1 MTSTRNTKRKGPQ
14 NFQSS
19 SRAIEKRLMQRHMQR
34 IPAASTY
41 DYDPAYSNAPHGT
54 IPGESIACTDQFPG
68 YIFMCNK
75 KTKADCYKY
84 RVFGLPSARMDILEK
99 IKPHMRLFLYDFDMK
114 LLYGVYVAASDGK
127 LAIEPAAFGGQFS
140 AQVRFFES
148 RQLLRCLCTGHREA
162 GYPS

>member
-1 MTSTRNTKRKGPQ
+1 MTRSKKSTRKASQ

-19 SRAIEKRLMQRHMQR
+19 SRAIEKRLIQRHMQR
-34 IPAASTY
+34 IPATSTC
-41 DYDPAYSNAPHGT
+41 DYAPAYPEFRHG
-54 IPGESIACTDQFPG
+54 IIQGESIPCTDQFPG
-68 YIFMCNK
+68 YVFMCNG

-84 RVFGLPSARMDILEK
+84 RVFGLPSARMDMLKK

-127 LAIEPAAFGGQFS
+127 LGIEPAAFGGRFS

-148 RQLLRCLCTGHREA
+148 GQFIRLLMHG
-162 GYPS
+162 S